1 MSKRYQIF
9 IGVFMLIFLLLCGY
23 SVYLK
28 LQVQRLEKDLEYV
41 KDRYKKN
48 IIKNRSRIIELEE
61 AKEDLRHRVE
71 GLENRETDY
80 NYYYND

>member
-61 AKEDLRHRVE
+61 AKEDLRDRVE

>member
-1 MSKRYQIF
+1 
-9 IGVFMLIFLLLCGY
+9 MLIFLLLCGY

-61 AKEDLRHRVE
+61 AKEDLRDRVE